1 MKKSL
6 KIDVINRQSR
16 LMIRTEEIKKLA
28 RQIIKFEAKN
38 KQNIAINICFV
49 DDCCIKN
56 LNWRFLGKNN
66 ATDVLAFE
74 NSDLKNKLQADV
86 IISTQAAVKN
96 SKNFKTTPEYET
108 RLYVAHGILH
118 LLGYDDN
125 NKQREILMR
134 QAESKYVH

>member
-1 MKKSL
+1 MKKFL

-16 LMIRTEEIKKLA
+16 LMIRPEEIRKLA

-38 KQNIAINICFV
+38 KRNIAINICFV

-56 LNWRFLGKNN
+56 LNWRFLGKDN

-74 NSDLKNKLQADV
+74 NSSLEDDFQADV
-86 IISTQAAVKN
+86 IVSTQTAVKN

-108 RLYVAHGILH
+108 RLYVTHGILH
-118 LLGYDDN
+118 LLGYNDN
-125 NKQREILMR
+125 NKRTQALMR